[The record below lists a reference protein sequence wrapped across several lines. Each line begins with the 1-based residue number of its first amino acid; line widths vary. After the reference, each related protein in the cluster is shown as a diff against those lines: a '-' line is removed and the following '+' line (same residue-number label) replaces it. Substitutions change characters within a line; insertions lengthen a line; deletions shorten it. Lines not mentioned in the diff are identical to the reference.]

1 MSIDC
6 HGFNKRDNGQG
17 MMTQKRSLI
26 WQWFVD
32 DKIEPGNVKA
42 AMLVAY
48 PHPTASEW
56 QLLIANI
63 LLYLGVL
70 LLSAGVIFFMAFN
83 WDALSHLNKFAIVEV
98 IFALFIGGFYL
109 VNHAQKK
116 HHSQSS
122 LPSTH
127 NQDSQHN
134 QHIQQT
140 YGWSLPNAMLLGA
153 SIMLGALLALVGQTY
168 QTGADPWQLFAIWA
182 VVILPFAYIAGFD
195 LLWLLVVVLL
205 NVSLGLYLQSFASV
219 FSFLLEDIQQI
230 AIVGLA
236 NLAIHLLF
244 TLAKRW
250 QWRGQLR
257 FNCPIVEATSLLASL
272 SAFTWLIVWVI
283 FDFSYDYDSSEHV
296 IYYALLYLAIL
307 SSLFVWYRYRSPSLY
322 PLTLVLTSISTAIV
336 SLLSRELLD
345 SHDPIGGFFLI
356 AMVVIGLTSGS
367 LYWLKQLQKE
377 FAQTA
382 TLNSEEAAHE

>member
-1 MSIDC
+1 
-6 HGFNKRDNGQG
+6 
-17 MMTQKRSLI
+17 MMTQKRSTI
-26 WQWFVD
+26 WHWFLD
-32 DKIEPGNVKA
+32 GKIAPANLKA
-42 AMLVAY
+42 AMLEVY
-48 PHPTASEW
+48 PHPNAKNW

-70 LLSAGVIFFMAFN
+70 LFGAGVIFFMAFN
-83 WDALSHLNKFAIVEV
+83 WDALSHLNKFAIVET

-109 VNHAQKK
+109 NNRAQKK
-116 HHSQSS
+116 QY
-122 LPSTH
+122 L
-127 NQDSQHN
+127 QQKSQHDQYHLQA
-134 QHIQQT
+134 QHNQQT
-140 YGWSLPNAMLLGA
+140 YGWSLANAMLLGA

-182 VVILPFAYIAGFD
+182 VLILPFAYIAGFD

-230 AIVGLA
+230 AIFGLV

-244 TLAKRW
+244 TLAKSC

-257 FNCPIVEATSLLASL
+257 FNCPMVEATSLLASL
-272 SAFTWLIVWVI
+272 SAFTWLIVWII
-283 FDFSYDYDSSEHV
+283 FDFSYDFDSSEH
-296 IYYALLYLAIL
+296 ITYYALLYLAIL
-307 SSLFVWYRYRSPSLY
+307 TSLFVWYRYRSPALY

-336 SLLSRELLD
+336 SLLSKELFD
-345 SHDPIGGFFLI
+345 SHDTIGGFFLI

-367 LYWLKQLQKE
+367 LYWLKKLQTE

-382 TLNSEEAAHE
+382 MLNSEEAAHE

>member
-1 MSIDC
+1 
-6 HGFNKRDNGQG
+6 
-17 MMTQKRSLI
+17 MTQKRSTI
-26 WQWFVD
+26 WHWFLD
-32 DKIEPGNVKA
+32 GKIDRANFKA
-42 AMLVAY
+42 AMLEAY
-48 PHPTASEW
+48 PHPNANKW
-56 QLLIANI
+56 QQLIANL

-70 LLSAGVIFFMAFN
+70 LVGAGVIFFMAFN
-83 WDALSHLNKFAIVEV
+83 WDALSHLSKFAIVETL
-98 IFALFIGGFYL
+98 FTLFIGGFYL
-109 VNHAQKK
+109 ANHTQKK
-116 HHSQSS
+116 YLLPSS
-122 LPSTH
+122 LP
-127 NQDSQHN
+127 HN
-134 QHIQQT
+134 QHTPHFQQSQPSPNI
-140 YGWSLPNAMLLGA
+140 YGWNLPNAMLLGA

-182 VVILPFAYIAGFD
+182 VLILPFAYIAGFD
-195 LLWLLVVVLL
+195 LLWLLIVVLL

-230 AIVGLA
+230 AIFGLV

-244 TLAKRW
+244 ILAKSF

-257 FNCPIVEATSLLASL
+257 FNCLMVEATSLLASI

-283 FDFSYDYDSSEHV
+283 FDFSYDYNSSEH
-296 IYYALLYLAIL
+296 IAYYALLYLAIL
-307 SSLFVWYRYRSPSLY
+307 TSLFVWYRYRSPSLY

>member
-1 MSIDC
+1 
-6 HGFNKRDNGQG
+6 
-17 MMTQKRSLI
+17 MMTQERSAI
-26 WQWFVD
+26 WHWFLD
-32 DKIEPGNVKA
+32 GKIAPANLKT
-42 AMLVAY
+42 AMLEAY
-48 PHPTASEW
+48 PHPDANKW
-56 QLLIANI
+56 QQLIANI

-70 LLSAGVIFFMAFN
+70 LLSAGIIFFMAFN
-83 WDALSHLNKFAIVEV
+83 WDALSHLNKFAIVEAT
-98 IFALFIGGFYL
+98 FALFIGGFYL
-109 VNHAQKK
+109 TNHAQEEQYLQPDIQHGQ
-116 HHSQSS
+116 HHWRA
-122 LPSTH
+122 
-127 NQDSQHN
+127 QHN

-140 YGWSLPNAMLLGA
+140 YGWSLANAMLLGA

-182 VVILPFAYIAGFD
+182 VLILPFAYIAGFD
-195 LLWLLVVVLL
+195 LLWLLVVVLI

-230 AIVGLA
+230 ALFGLV
-236 NLAIHLLF
+236 NLVIHLLF
-244 TLAKRW
+244 TLAKHW
-250 QWRGQLR
+250 QWRGQLH
-257 FNCPIVEATSLLASL
+257 FHCPMVEATSLLASL

-283 FDFSYDYDSSEHV
+283 FDFSYDYNSSEH
-296 IYYALLYLAIL
+296 IAYYALLYLAIL
-307 SSLFVWYRYRSPSLY
+307 TSIFVWYRYRSPSLY

>member
-1 MSIDC
+1 
-6 HGFNKRDNGQG
+6 
-17 MMTQKRSLI
+17 MTQKRSHI

-32 DKIEPGNVKA
+32 DKIEPSNVKA

-48 PHPTASEW
+48 PHPNAKNW

-83 WDALSHLNKFAIVEV
+83 WDSLSHLNKFVIVEA

-109 VNHAQKK
+109 INHAQKK
-116 HHSQSS
+116 HHSQSN

-127 NQDSQHN
+127 NQNSQHN
-134 QHIQQT
+134 QNI
-140 YGWSLPNAMLLGA
+140 YGWSLPNAMLVGA
-153 SIMLGALLALVGQTY
+153 SITLGALLALVGQTY

-195 LLWLLVVVLL
+195 LLWLLVAILI

-230 AIVGLA
+230 AIFGLA
-236 NLAIHLLF
+236 NLAIHLIF
-244 TLAKRW
+244 TLAKRC

-257 FNCPIVEATSLLASL
+257 FNCPMVEATSLFASV
-272 SAFTWLIVWVI
+272 SGFTWLIIWVI
-283 FDFSYDYDSSEHV
+283 FDFNYSYDSGEHV
-296 IYYALLYLAIL
+296 IYYALLYLVTMA
-307 SSLFVWYRYRSPSLY
+307 SLFVWYRYRSPALY
-322 PLTLVLTSISTAIV
+322 PLTLVLTSVSAAMV
-336 SLLSRELLD
+336 SLLSRSLFD
-345 SHDPIGGFFLI
+345 TSDTIGALFIMG
-356 AMVVIGLTSGS
+356 MVVVGLTSGC

-382 TLNSEEAAHE
+382 MLNSEEAAHE